1 MEAFMSQTH
10 NTDRADREIRKAQ
23 QRIKEQKERLRRTI
37 VQGCPTQSTDDILRD
52 MESALRQMQQARRI
66 PR

>member
-23 QRIKEQKERLRRTI
+23 QRIKEQKVRLRRTV
-37 VQGCPTQSTDDILRD
+37 VQGCPTQSADDILRD
-52 MESALRQMQQARRI
+52 MEAALRRMQQARRI